1 MRDLKALIRDIP
13 DFPKK
18 GILFRD
24 ITTLLRDGA
33 AFEDLVKRL
42 VSAARPFDARQVACI
57 ESRGFLIGSPVA
69 REISA
74 GVIPIRKPGKLPGA
88 TLREDYALEYGT
100 DALEVHEGAIEPGQ
114 RVLIIDDV
122 LATGGTASAAGR
134 LITRTGGCLAGYL
147 FLIELSALHGR
158 DRLGDAPIHSLLT
171 Y

>member
-33 AFEDLVKRL
+33 AFDDLVKQM
-42 VSAARPFDARQVACI
+42 VTAARPFDAGQIACI

-69 REISA
+69 RELSA

-114 RVLIIDDV
+114 RVLVIDDV

-134 LITRTGGCLAGYL
+134 LIARTGGRLAGFL
-147 FLIELSALHGR
+147 FLIELSGLRGR
-158 DRLGDAPIHSLLT
+158 ERLGDAPIHSLIT